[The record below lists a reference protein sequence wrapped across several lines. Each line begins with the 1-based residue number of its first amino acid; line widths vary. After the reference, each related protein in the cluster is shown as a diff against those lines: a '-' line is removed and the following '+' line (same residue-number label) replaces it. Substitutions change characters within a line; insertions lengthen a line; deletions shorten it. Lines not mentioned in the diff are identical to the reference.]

1 MVIAYQFFNRW
12 GKQPVLL
19 LVVLLKIR
27 SHSIV
32 YQCLKILFER
42 LIAVI
47 KNILKAKNRLGYET
61 ASFCLILYGLAAN

>member
-1 MVIAYQFFNRW
+1 M

-32 YQCLKILFER
+32 HQCLKILFER
-42 LIAVI
+42 LIAII

-61 ASFCLILYGLAAN
+61 AS